1 VAYTGTAGSLTQ
13 AVRGNCVRVW
23 CTTDA
28 YVNVGAVATATQGT
42 PLQAYE
48 TLWLPI
54 PENAPAAGGSGLR
67 TGETPA
73 ILVSAIQI
81 TSGGTLYAQQFSE

>member
-1 VAYTGTAGSLTQ
+1 M
-13 AVRGNCVRVW
+13 RVW

-28 YVNVGAVATATQGT
+28 YVTMGASATISNGT

-54 PENAPAAGGSGLR
+54 PDNSGAAQGFSQGS
-67 TGETPA
+67 TPSV
-73 ILVSAIQI
+73 LVSAIQI
-81 TSGGTLYAQQFSE
+81 SAGGTLYAQQFSE